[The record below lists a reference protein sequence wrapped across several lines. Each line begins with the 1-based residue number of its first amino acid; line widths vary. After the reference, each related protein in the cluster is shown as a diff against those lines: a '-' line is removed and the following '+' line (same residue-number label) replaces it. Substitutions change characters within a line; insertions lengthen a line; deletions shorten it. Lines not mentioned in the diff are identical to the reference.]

1 MRWVHAILSEILK
14 KRLQRLESFLRHP
27 QQVQH
32 QWLMQLIHSAARTE
46 WGKQYGYDSL
56 RTYEHFKERIPL
68 QDYETLK
75 PYIFR
80 IKRGETDILWP
91 GKVLWFAKSSGTTND
106 KSKFIPVTAE
116 ALRECHYKGGKDLL
130 AIYLHNNPD
139 SKLFTGKLLSLGGS
153 QNINEVDSS
162 GSKSYYGDLSAILI
176 QNLPF
181 WIQRFIIPRP
191 SIALME
197 RWESKIELTAR
208 ESIRQKVT
216 NINGVPSW
224 TLVLMNRILEI
235 TGRQHIHEVWPH
247 LELFVHGAVNVE
259 PYRPAFARFF
269 PDPHMKYYET
279 YNASEGFF
287 GIQDRNH
294 SDEMLLLLDHG
305 VFYEF
310 IPADKDGQYE
320 GQAVPLWEVQTDV
333 NYAMVITTNAGLWR
347 YKIGD
352 TIRFTSLN
360 PYRIQVTGRTAQ
372 FINAFGEELMIDNAE
387 RAIAEACLKSG
398 AVIREYTA
406 APLFFSHNGSGAH
419 EWLIEFEQEPSSLEA
434 FQHHLDQALKKLNSD
449 YEAKRS
455 DDMALQKP
463 IIRSLQKGTFY
474 QWLKSKNKL
483 GGQHKVP
490 RLANHRLF
498 ADEILNL
505 IQSQ

>member
-1 MRWVHAILSEILK
+1 MPLVHSILSGILK
-14 KRLQRLESFLRHP
+14 KRLRQLEFFLRHP
-27 QQVQH
+27 QEVQYR
-32 QWLMQLIHSAARTE
+32 WLIQLIRSAASTE
-46 WGKQYGYDSL
+46 WGKQYDYKSL
-56 RTYEHFKERIPL
+56 RTYEQFRERVTV
-68 QDYETLK
+68 QDYESLK
-75 PYIFR
+75 ACIFR
-80 IKRGETDILWP
+80 IKTGETNILWP
-91 GKVLWFAKSSGTTND
+91 GKVRWFAKSSGTTSD
-106 KSKFIPVTAE
+106 KSKFIPVTNE
-116 ALRECHYKGGKDLL
+116 ALRECHFKGGKDLL

-153 QNINEVDSS
+153 QNINSVDGS

-176 QNLPF
+176 QNIPF
-181 WIQRFIIPRP
+181 WIQQFMIPRP

-197 RWESKIELTAR
+197 RWESKIELTAHA
-208 ESIRQKVT
+208 SIHQKVT

-224 TLVLMNRILEI
+224 TQVLMNRILEI
-235 TGRQHIHEVWPH
+235 TGRQHIHEIWPH
-247 LELFVHGAVNVE
+247 LELFVHGAVNFE

-269 PDPHMKYYET
+269 PDPRMKYYET

-287 GIQDRNH
+287 AIQDRNH

-310 IPADKDGQYE
+310 IPADKDGQYN
-320 GQAVPLWEVQTDV
+320 GQAIPLWEVQPGV

-352 TIRFTSLN
+352 TIRFTSLH

-406 APLFFSHNGSGAH
+406 APLFFPHNSCGAH
-419 EWLIEFEQEPSSLEA
+419 EWLIEFEQEPVSLEA
-434 FQHHLDQALKKLNSD
+434 FQYHLDQALKKLNSD

-505 IQSQ
+505 IHEQ